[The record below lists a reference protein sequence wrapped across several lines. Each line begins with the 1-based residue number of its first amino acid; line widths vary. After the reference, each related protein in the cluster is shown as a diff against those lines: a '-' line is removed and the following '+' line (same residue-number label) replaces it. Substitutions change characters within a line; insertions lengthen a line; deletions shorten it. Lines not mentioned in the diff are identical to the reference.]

1 MGGTEAA
8 AGNPRYKLEANKAD
22 GAEMDWS
29 RPGAGVRPGPE
40 AVEKLYKD
48 GVVYAKEQRRRHYW
62 RRAKGSVLPGG
73 YDAEGIVAEALTE
86 MLREMEAGNSAGDG
100 VPSAAIA
107 ADGEEVAGEPPGT
120 AAAEVLTRS
129 RAAQILHM
137 PEEPR
142 ARLERLVREKVRR
155 LSRLKENTA
164 VVSEWEVLPPRA
176 NGERVSVFDRMAG
189 RILPPDEALMQ
200 KEDLELLQQFKEEFE
215 ASLSGEEKVRKV
227 FQCIWNGTEKR
238 EELAVE
244 LGLSPAA
251 VTGLRRRLN
260 KRLRE
265 FTAQVR
271 GPVAEMLA
279 HYGLMSSSC
288 GTSLRR
294 ASGGKFV
301 ASVANGGKPSA
312 LMARLV
318 RR

>member
-8 AGNPRYKLEANKAD
+8 AGNPRYKLEVNKAD
-22 GAEMDWS
+22 GAELDWS
-29 RPGAGVRPGPE
+29 RPGAGARPSPE

-86 MLREMEAGNSAGDG
+86 MLREMEAENSAGAG
-100 VPSAAIA
+100 VPTAKIA
-107 ADGEEVAGEPPGT
+107 GEGEEVAGEPPGT
-120 AAAEVLTRS
+120 AAAEGLTRS
-129 RAAQILHM
+129 RAAQILYM

-155 LSRLKENTA
+155 LSRLKENKV

-176 NGERVSVFDRMAG
+176 NGERVSVFDWMAG

-200 KEDLELLQQFKEEFE
+200 KEDLALLEQFKEEFE
-215 ASLSGEEKVRKV
+215 ASLGGEEKVRKV
-227 FQCIWNGTEKR
+227 FQCIWDGTERR
-238 EELAVE
+238 EELALE
-244 LGLSPAA
+244 LGISPAA

-265 FTAQVR
+265 FAAQVR

-279 HYGLMSSSC
+279 HYGLMPSSC
-288 GTSLRR
+288 GTSLRL

-301 ASVANGGKPSA
+301 ASAVDGRKPSA
-312 LMARLV
+312 SMARLV